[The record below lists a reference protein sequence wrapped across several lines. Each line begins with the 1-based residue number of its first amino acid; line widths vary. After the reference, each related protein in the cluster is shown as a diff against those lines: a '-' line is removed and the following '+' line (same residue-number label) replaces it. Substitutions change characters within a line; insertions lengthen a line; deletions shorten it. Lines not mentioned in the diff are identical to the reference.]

1 MAIGIDEIDEQDEE
15 LTSPEEEESSQEPE
29 SQPYQQTD
37 IIDELLKDRGIEDRS
52 KIKFESEDGE
62 IEERSWDDL
71 SSDEKRHILNQNPDT
86 DPSTELDDDEIQ
98 MINQIRTLGLS
109 PAEYIESLQKQGA
122 SLYAQ
127 QLQSPEQSNY
137 ETDDLTDDELF
148 ILDLQYRSPEMS
160 EEEAFQ
166 VLDQAK
172 QNDTLF
178 NKQIEGLRKYYK
190 ELETDMQNQ
199 QQLELQEQRQQQFQQ
214 YSDSILDSIADMD
227 SIGSLDL
234 ELDNDDK
241 DELANF
247 ILGSD
252 QAGINWFSK
261 ALEDTDTVVRMAW
274 FALKGEDAFNE
285 IQDYIAQQI
294 QTASQNAYQKGYEEG
309 LAKKPT
315 VVIGKQGSQNNQVL
329 DIDNL
334 DF

>member
-199 QQLELQEQRQQQFQQ
+199 QQLELQAQRQQQFHQ
-214 YSDSILDSIADMD
+214 YSDSI
-227 SIGSLDL
+227 
-234 ELDNDDK
+234 
-241 DELANF
+241 
-247 ILGSD
+247 
-252 QAGINWFSK
+252 
-261 ALEDTDTVVRMAW
+261 
-274 FALKGEDAFNE
+274 
-285 IQDYIAQQI
+285 
-294 QTASQNAYQKGYEEG
+294 
-309 LAKKPT
+309 
-315 VVIGKQGSQNNQVL
+315 
-329 DIDNL
+329 
-334 DF
+334 